1 MKLTTPQEIYHYLG
15 PKELMC
21 DPSKWR
27 RVTLR
32 LRKQRLDSKSKLD
45 FDRGILAYNNGHFSF
60 VRERQ
65 QSPRFDQ
72 STKSH
77 GGVELPE
84 ALFAEGWVPLT
95 G

>member
-1 MKLTTPQEIYHYLG
+1 MKLTTPQEIYHYAG
-15 PKELMC
+15 PKEIMC
-21 DPSKWR
+21 DSSKWR

-32 LRKQRLDSKSKLD
+32 LRKPRLDSKSKLD

-60 VRERQ
+60 VQERQ
-65 QSPRFDQ
+65 QSPRLDH
-72 STKSH
+72 STKRH

-84 ALFAEGWVPLT
+84 ALFAEGWASPT